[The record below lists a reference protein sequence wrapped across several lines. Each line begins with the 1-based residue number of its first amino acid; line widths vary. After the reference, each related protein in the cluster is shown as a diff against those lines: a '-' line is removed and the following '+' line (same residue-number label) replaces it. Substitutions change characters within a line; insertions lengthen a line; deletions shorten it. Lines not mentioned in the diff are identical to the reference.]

1 MSTCQEIRGFV
12 WSSPKRKSQ
21 QIIVSISGAILRG
34 SWTQAI
40 LVKNASPP
48 PAAFVQLEVC
58 SSSSS
63 QASYRRHPL
72 PLLTG
77 GDLGRHPEGH
87 LAHRWLFDSQAM
99 KTGDAFIRCS
109 PLQAKVAVFTYKLP
123 VSLSQRIFSLYH
135 WSQQRRFCC

>member
-1 MSTCQEIRGFV
+1 MELTKEKKPANYCFNIWSDSTWLLDAGNTCEKCF
-12 WSSPKRKSQ
+12 
-21 QIIVSISGAILRG
+21 
-34 SWTQAI
+34 
-40 LVKNASPP
+40 SPP
-48 PAAFVQLEVC
+48 TAFVQLEVC